1 MIKTATKVDRH
12 AGQAG
17 SSYRFNRSSERAWE
31 ETLLATETQTI
42 CSQALQYVYNYNEP
56 APQKEDCLRAIA
68 KVRANSSTICSPEY
82 SSEAGSPPP
91 VVNSW
96 TSPPPLE
103 TEGTCN
109 VTVQVGPGKCIARS
123 QLADEATMLADA
135 CANLNRVT
143 SGLRKIEL
151 FTDSSRRYNGISVS
165 LSTE

>member
-1 MIKTATKVDRH
+1 MDRH

-31 ETLLATETQTI
+31 ETLLATQTQTI
-42 CSQALQYVYNYNEP
+42 CSQALQYVYNYNGP

-68 KVRANSSTICSPEY
+68 RVRANSSTICSPGN
-82 SSEAGSPPP
+82 SSEAGSLPPD
-91 VVNSW
+91 VSAG
-96 TSPPPLE
+96 TSPPPLV

-109 VTVQVGPGKCIARS
+109 VTVQVGPGKCIANS

-143 SGLRKIEL
+143 SGLRRIEL
-151 FTDSSRRYNGISVS
+151 FTDDRRYNGISVS